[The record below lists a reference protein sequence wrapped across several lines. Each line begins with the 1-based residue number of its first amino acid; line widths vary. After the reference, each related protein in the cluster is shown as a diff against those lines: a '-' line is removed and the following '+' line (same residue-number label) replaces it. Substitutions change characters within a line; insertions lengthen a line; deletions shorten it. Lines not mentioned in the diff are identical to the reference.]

1 VFYSRVY
8 FNVRNQRY
16 GEENTAN
23 VLLCMMPK
31 IIQKMPRLTFAKIWM
46 AETRAG
52 AARAFDINRFCDSRS
67 NFS

>member
-1 VFYSRVY
+1 
-8 FNVRNQRY
+8 
-16 GEENTAN
+16 
-23 VLLCMMPK
+23 MPK